1 MFEVQPSSLGA
12 WAEVFRRAWMAW
24 RVARHN
30 IQELKALF
38 AEGLSGRWAQVRCF
52 KAIEALFCFNRCS
65 NECAVRAAI
74 EL

>member
-1 MFEVQPSSLGA
+1 VFEVQPSSLGA

-38 AEGLSGRWAQVRCF
+38 AEGLSGRWAQARCF
-52 KAIEALFCFNRCS
+52 KAIEALFFKRFS
-65 NECAVRAAI
+65 NETAVRAAI